1 MAIRRTLHFR
11 RWLLALCLAG
21 LLLGGL
27 PLAAAHAAAPRH
39 PAHPTH
45 VLARHHRGTRD
56 RQSGHHA
63 TSATRDDARGLAW
76 GTGDR
81 ATQAP
86 ALLGVSLRS
95 PHKPRA
101 PPRCELHRLC
111 PLTRSASW
119 TTGTVQAGRRCCSS
133 CLAFSDGT

>member
-1 MAIRRTLHFR
+1 MAVRRTLHAR

-27 PLAAAHAAAPRH
+27 PVAAADATAPHH
-39 PAHPTH
+39 PAYPTH
-45 VLARHHRGTRD
+45 VLARHQSGTRHT
-56 RQSGHHA
+56 QPGHHA
-63 TSATRDDARGLAW
+63 TTAARDGACGVAW

-81 ATQAP
+81 AARAP

-101 PPRCELHRLC
+101 PPRC
-111 PLTRSASW
+111 
-119 TTGTVQAGRRCCSS
+119 
-133 CLAFSDGT
+133 